1 VYTQKDSVAM
11 GTDLPTSDC
20 VIDHVVLLL
29 STEDFENPPP
39 WLSKNFNIL
48 EGGVHSGTT
57 RDIPFQPML
66 LPAHPCSLGQS
77 SRNKLIVFAD
87 GTYLELFNWFDKPPD
102 EDAKNQP
109 MRVWA
114 EKQPGLID
122 FALSSLPT
130 STAEAHF
137 DALVARLR
145 IEEGDGGLGVG
156 YTVPKAGGRTR
167 NDGVQVRWKV
177 SRPEFAKAV
186 NTPDEALF
194 PSGRID
200 APFFCYDV
208 TSRDVRVPYEDKE
221 KTTHPCGAT
230 GVAAV
235 EILVPKAK
243 MDAYVKLYSS
253 ILGSSPK
260 VVGEDD
266 KENGLVFQIDLP
278 IQRAGLFAIR
288 LRSEQNERDVAWL
301 MERGIGIS
309 GLILTLGEGQAGVKE
324 RLGTEEIASTISLQ

>member
-1 VYTQKDSVAM
+1 MEFTLVRIHD
-11 GTDLPTSDC
+11 
-20 VIDHVVLLL
+20 
-29 STEDFENPPP
+29 
-39 WLSKNFNIL
+39 IL
-48 EGGVHSGTT
+48 FRS
-57 RDIPFQPML
+57 IP
-66 LPAHPCSLGQS
+66 LPAHPYFLGQS

-114 EKQPGLID
+114 KKQPGLID
-122 FALSSLPT
+122 FALSSLLT
-130 STAEAHF
+130 STAGAHF
-137 DALVARLR
+137 DARVARLQTG
-145 IEEGDGGLGVG
+145 EGDGGLGVG
-156 YTVPKAGGRTR
+156 YTAPEAGGRTR
-167 NDGVQVRWKV
+167 KDGVQVRWKV
-177 SRPEFAKAV
+177 SRPEFAKVV

-208 TSRDVRVPYEDKE
+208 TSRDIRVPFEDKG

-253 ILGSSPK
+253 ILGSSPT
-260 VVGEDD
+260 VVGEEDR
-266 KENGLVFQIDLP
+266 ENGSVFQIGLP
-278 IQRAGLFAIR
+278 VQSAGLSAIR
-288 LRSEQNERDVAWL
+288 LRSEQDKRDVACL
-301 MERGIGIS
+301 KQRGIGIS
-309 GLILTLGEGQAGVKE
+309 GLTLTVGEGQTGVKGH
-324 RLGTEEIASTISLQ
+324 LGAEGIASTISLQ

>member
-1 VYTQKDSVAM
+1 MESTQVRIRD
-11 GTDLPTSDC
+11 
-20 VIDHVVLLL
+20 VL
-29 STEDFENPPP
+29 FRP
-39 WLSKNFNIL
+39 
-48 EGGVHSGTT
+48 V
-57 RDIPFQPML
+57 L
-66 LPAHPCSLGQS
+66 LPAHSCSLGQS

-102 EDAKNQP
+102 EDATDRP

-114 EKQPGLID
+114 KKQPGLID

-137 DALVARLR
+137 DALVARLQTG
-145 IEEGDGGLGVG
+145 EGDGGLGVG
-156 YTVPKAGGRTR
+156 YAAPEAGGRTR
-167 NDGVQVRWKV
+167 KDGVQVRWKV
-177 SRPEFAKAV
+177 SRPEVAQAV

-194 PSGRID
+194 PNGRID

-208 TSRDVRVPYEDKE
+208 TSRDVRVPFEDKE

-235 EILVPKAK
+235 EILIPKAK
-243 MDAYVKLYSS
+243 MEAYVKLYSS

-266 KENGLVFQIDLP
+266 EENGLVFQIDLP
-278 IQRAGLFAIR
+278 VQRAGLSAIR
-288 LRSEQNERDVAWL
+288 LRPEQNERDIAWL

-309 GLILTLGEGQAGVKE
+309 GLILTLGEGRAGVKG
-324 RLGTEEIASTISLQ
+324 RLGAEGIASTISLQ

>member
-1 VYTQKDSVAM
+1 VEPTQVRIHD
-11 GTDLPTSDC
+11 
-20 VIDHVVLLL
+20 VL
-29 STEDFENPPP
+29 FRP
-39 WLSKNFNIL
+39 I
-48 EGGVHSGTT
+48 
-57 RDIPFQPML
+57 L
-66 LPAHPCSLGQS
+66 LPADSRSLGQS

-102 EDAKNQP
+102 EDAKDRP

-114 EKQPGLID
+114 KKQPGLID

-137 DALVARLR
+137 DTRVARLQTG
-145 IEEGDGGLGVG
+145 EGDGGLGVG
-156 YTVPKAGGRTR
+156 YTAPEAGGRTR
-167 NDGVQVRWKV
+167 KDGVQVRWKV
-177 SRPEFAKAV
+177 SRPEFAQTV

-194 PSGRID
+194 PNGRID

-208 TSRDVRVPYEDKE
+208 TSRDVRVPFEDKE
-221 KTTHPCGAT
+221 KTTHLCGAT

-253 ILGSSPK
+253 ILGSSLK
-260 VVGEDD
+260 VLGEGD

-278 IQRAGLFAIR
+278 VQRAGLSAIR
-288 LRSEQNERDVAWL
+288 LRSEQNEQDVAWL
-301 MERGIGIS
+301 MERGVGIS
-309 GLILTLGEGQAGVKE
+309 GLILALGEGQAGVKGC
-324 RLGTEEIASTISLQ
+324 LGTEGIASTISLQ